1 MEMDD
6 DSFGTSPRVRTA
18 NSEADMK
25 QAVMNM
31 HETQE
36 VNAVIKEFEKNFSGA
51 KKKINECDLV
61 TLESELTVL
70 ALKMQYKILQGLIFE
85 ENPNFDV
92 EKMEYKIDNIL
103 VKVKTTN
110 QDFNKFKGEFFAVN
124 EPVINKDILVF
135 KLDRVQRHLEK

>member
-1 MEMDD
+1 MGEGRANRISQYKKPTSIHMPPDRSMGSNGKSPQTVGRQENMEMDD

-70 ALKMQYKILQGLIFE
+70 ALKM
-85 ENPNFDV
+85 
-92 EKMEYKIDNIL
+92 
-103 VKVKTTN
+103 
-110 QDFNKFKGEFFAVN
+110 
-124 EPVINKDILVF
+124 
-135 KLDRVQRHLEK
+135 